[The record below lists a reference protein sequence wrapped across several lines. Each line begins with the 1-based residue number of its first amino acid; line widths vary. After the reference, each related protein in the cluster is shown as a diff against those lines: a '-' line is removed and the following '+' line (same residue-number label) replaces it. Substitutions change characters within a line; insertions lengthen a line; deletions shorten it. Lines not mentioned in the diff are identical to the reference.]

1 MQAFFARLRTRS
13 AWLSRPAPHLMLC
26 RLALPDAPFHLSAIH
41 TQKAPPEGERFFTN
55 TLKLLKLK
63 NSSFLLA

>member
-1 MQAFFARLRTRS
+1 
-13 AWLSRPAPHLMLC
+13 MLC
-26 RLALPDAPFHLSAIH
+26 RPALPAAPVHLSAIH
-41 TQKAPPEGERFFTN
+41 TQKKRSSEGERFFTN